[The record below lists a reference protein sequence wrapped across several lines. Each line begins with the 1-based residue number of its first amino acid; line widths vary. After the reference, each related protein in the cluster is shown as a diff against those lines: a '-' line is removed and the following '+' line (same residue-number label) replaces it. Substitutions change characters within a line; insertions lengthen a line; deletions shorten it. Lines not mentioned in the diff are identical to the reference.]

1 MLLAADT
8 SDEGESDHN
17 DVRSCD
23 TMSRS
28 HAERRSSSSGGPAP
42 ASCYKCPARSLD
54 SGHHS
59 ATLSFLNGEGV
70 HGAGMI
76 CSSRACADT
85 GRRFKY
91 CAVCKIPVSARN
103 FRRRHGDIR
112 IAHDLCR
119 TRSGDAARP
128 RRPGGPLGWSPI
140 RSDAAGV
147 AACVAAAAAPAAAA
161 PPPVVQEDSDGSVS
175 AAEEV
180 DDDDPASHPAG
191 EAVASAASPALGASD
206 AKLAEHVSSLEARV
220 ASLEALVASLASAA
234 AAAADHE
241 APQRKRPRLSPE
253 TSAADSKRHPFDFD
267 LSVALAR

>member
-59 ATLSFLNGEGV
+59 ATLSFLN
-70 HGAGMI
+70 
-76 CSSRACADT
+76 
-85 GRRFKY
+85 
-91 CAVCKIPVSARN
+91 ARN